1 MAWYHAVRTAFDAL
15 ARRGREERRMDE
27 EMQFHLEMETRRL
40 MNEHGLSEEE
50 ARYAARRAFGGVERH
65 KDSVRDERG
74 TSLIEDLAQDARF
87 GLRTLRRRPGFT
99 TVASLTLALGI
110 GATTALFGVVK
121 AVLLTPLPY
130 DRPESIAV
138 LWSAWKG
145 FDQTWLSY
153 DEYEGWKADIPA
165 FANVGIFSDGAVNLT
180 ENGESE
186 RVRAGYIDRDILPIL
201 GVQPALGRGFT
212 AEEDIPNGPNVV
224 IIGNDIWQRRF
235 GADPSVVGRSIQVN
249 GRAAQVVGVM
259 PAVFKLPLDFGASGP
274 TLIWL
279 PLGADAASN
288 GAIPGPQ
295 FQQGGGNH
303 GFYGVARLRAG
314 ATIAQANKQL
324 TDRVAQLGEA
334 VYPKERQFRAFAVG
348 VEEQVTGRLKPV
360 LLVVFAAVGFV
371 LLIACANVA
380 GLLLVRGEQRRREM
394 ALRVALGAGARRL
407 SRQLLTETVVLTA
420 LGGTLGIAFA
430 AVGVWLVRRTAP
442 AALPRVAEAR
452 LDPWVLGFALGVA
465 VIAALIAGLLP
476 AMQATS
482 VSPQTE
488 LRDGGRTATAGHGRL
503 RWRQTLVAAE
513 VALAVVLVVG
523 AGLMIRSVVNLFAI
537 DAGIRTDGVLT
548 MRLSTPATWYPDSV
562 RVAAFH
568 DELRR
573 RVAALPGVKAVGL
586 VRILPLAT
594 EMGDWGLRV
603 DGYTPPPNQGTPA
616 DWQIVTPGYFDAM
629 GLRLKEGRFFD
640 QRDVMTA
647 PPAMIVNR
655 RFVELYLQGRE
666 ASALGTRVRI
676 GGQDAKDPSYTIV
689 GIVDNVKHNGLTRE
703 VKAQFYAPQPQFAT
717 SPGNT
722 SRTMTLVVRGTGDPE
737 QLINPV
743 RAVIKQLDPRLPI
756 SEVRSMKEVVMQAIA
771 APRFAMELLGLF
783 GVLALVLSAIGIF
796 GIVSQVV
803 ASRTQEFGIRAA
815 LGATPRNLLMLS
827 LGSGVRQ
834 AGAGLVVGVAVAL
847 ALTRTMTTMLQG
859 VTPTDPVTFVAVVG
873 VTAVV
878 AVGASLIPARRAAKT
893 DLAKVMTG

>member
-1 MAWYHAVRTAFDAL
+1 MAWYHALRTAFDAL
-15 ARRGREERRMDE
+15 ARRAREERQMDH
-27 EMQFHLEMETRRL
+27 EMRFHLDMEARRL
-40 MNEHGLSEEE
+40 MSEKGLSEDD
-50 ARYAARRAFGGVERH
+50 ARQAAKRAFGGVERH

-74 TSLIEDLAQDARF
+74 TSLIEDLAQDIKF
-87 GLRTLRRRPGFT
+87 GIRTLRRRPGFT

-110 GATTALFGVVK
+110 GASTALFGVVK

-130 DRPESIAV
+130 NRPEGIAV

-153 DEYEGWKADIPA
+153 DEYEGWKSDIPA
-165 FANVGIFSDGAVNLT
+165 FANVGIFSDGAINLT
-180 ENGESE
+180 ENGESD
-186 RVRAGYIDRDILPIL
+186 RLRAGYIDRDILPIL
-201 GVQPALGRGFT
+201 GVQPALGRNFS
-212 AEEDIPNGPNVV
+212 ADEDINNGPNVV
-224 IIGNDIWQRRF
+224 ILGNDVWQRRY

-249 GRAAQVVGVM
+249 GQASLVVGVM
-259 PAVFKLPLDFGASGP
+259 PAGFKLPLDFGAAGP
-274 TLIWL
+274 SMIYV
-279 PLGADAASN
+279 PLGADAQSN
-288 GAIPGPQ
+288 GAIPGPK
-295 FQQGGGNH
+295 FQQGGGSH
-303 GFYGVARLRAG
+303 GFYGVARLRPG

-324 TDRVAQLGEA
+324 ADRVAQLGKDG
-334 VYPKERQFRAFAVG
+334 VYPKEQQFRAFAVG
-348 VEEQVTGRLKPV
+348 VEDQVTGRLKPV

-394 ALRVALGAGARRL
+394 ALRVALGAGGRRL
-407 SRQLLTETVVLTA
+407 SRQLLTETVVLAGLGGA
-420 LGGTLGIAFA
+420 LGVAFA
-430 AVGVWLVRRTAP
+430 AIGVWLVRNSAP

-452 LDPWVLGFALGVA
+452 LDPWVLGFALGTA
-465 VIAALIAGLLP
+465 MIAAVIAGLLP
-476 AMQATS
+476 ALQATS
-482 VSPQTE
+482 VTPQTE

-537 DAGIRTDGVLT
+537 DAGIRADGVLT
-548 MRLSTPATWYPDSV
+548 MRLSTPAAWYPDSV
-562 RVAAFH
+562 RVTAFH

-573 RVAALPGVKAVGL
+573 RVAVLPGVKAVGL

-594 EMGDWGLRV
+594 EMGDWGLSV
-603 DGYTPPPNQGTPA
+603 EGYTPPPNQGTPA
-616 DWQIVTPGYFDAM
+616 DWQVVTPGYFEAM
-629 GLRLKEGRFFD
+629 GLRLAHGRFFD
-640 QRDVMTA
+640 DRDGMA
-647 PPAMIVNR
+647 GPLAMVVNK
-655 RFVELYLQGRE
+655 RFVELYLAGRP
-666 ASALGTRVRI
+666 ALGARVQI
-676 GGQDAKDPSYTIV
+676 GGADANAPSYTII

-717 SPGNT
+717 NPGNT
-722 SRTMTLVVRGTGDPE
+722 SRTMTLVVRGDRDPN
-737 QLINPV
+737 QLIAPV
-743 RAVIKQLDPRLPI
+743 RAVIKELDPRLPI
-756 SEVRSMKEVVMQAIA
+756 SEVRTMNEVVQQAIA

-815 LGATPRNLLMLS
+815 LGATPHNLLMLS

-834 AGAGLVVGVAVAL
+834 AGAGLVVGVGIAL
-847 ALTRTMTTMLQG
+847 LLTRTMTTMLQG
-859 VTPTDPVTFVAVVG
+859 VTPTDPVTFVTVVG

-878 AVGASLIPARRAAKT
+878 AIGASLIPARRAAKT

>member
-1 MAWYHAVRTAFDAL
+1 MAWYHALLTAFDAL
-15 ARRGREERRMDE
+15 VRRRREERQMDD
-27 EMQFHLEMETRRL
+27 EMQFHLEMEARRL
-40 MNEHGLSEEE
+40 MTDKGLSEKE
-50 ARYAARRAFGGVERH
+50 ARYAAQRAFGGVERH
-65 KDSVRDERG
+65 KDAVRDERG
-74 TSLIEDLAQDARF
+74 TSWIEDVAQDARF
-87 GLRTLRRRPGFT
+87 GIRTLRRRPGFT
-99 TVASLTLALGI
+99 AIASLTLALGI
-110 GATTALFGVVK
+110 GASTALFGVVK

-130 DRPESIAV
+130 SRPDGIAV

-186 RVRAGYIDRDILPIL
+186 RLRAGFIDKDILPIL
-201 GVQPALGRGFT
+201 GVQPSLGRGFT
-212 AEEDIPNGPNVV
+212 AEEDVPNGPTVV
-224 IIGNDIWQRRF
+224 ILGNDVWQRRY

-259 PAVFKLPLDFGASGP
+259 PAGFKLPLDFGASGP
-274 TLIWL
+274 TTIWL
-279 PLGADAASN
+279 PLGTDAASN
-288 GAIPGPQ
+288 GAIPGPK
-295 FQQGGGNH
+295 FTRGGGNH

-314 ATIAQANKQL
+314 ATIAQANRQL
-324 TDRVAQLGEA
+324 ADRVAQLGAEG
-334 VYPKERQFRAFAVG
+334 VYPKEQQFRAFAVG
-348 VEEQVTGRLKPV
+348 VEDQVTGRLKPV

-394 ALRVALGAGARRL
+394 ALRVALGAGGTRL
-407 SRQLLTETVVLTA
+407 SRQLLTETVVLAT
-420 LGGTLGIAFA
+420 LGGTLGVALGW
-430 AVGVWLVRRTAP
+430 VGVWLVRTAAP
-442 AALPRVAEAR
+442 AALPRVGEAR
-452 LDPWVLGFALGVA
+452 LDPLVLGFAVGVA
-465 VIAALIAGLLP
+465 VLAALVAGLLP
-476 AMQATS
+476 AMQASS
-482 VSPQTE
+482 VTPQTE
-488 LRDGGRTATAGHGRL
+488 LRDGGRTATAGHSRL

-537 DAGIRTDGVLT
+537 DAGIRPDGVLT
-548 MRLSTPATWYPDSV
+548 MRLSTPAAWYPDSV
-562 RVAAFH
+562 RVTAFH

-573 RVAALPGVKAVGL
+573 RVAAIPGVKAVGL

-616 DWQIVTPGYFDAM
+616 DWQVVTPGYFEAM
-629 GLRLKEGRFFD
+629 GLRLVQGRFFD
-640 QRDVMTA
+640 DRDGMAA

-655 RFVELYLQGRE
+655 RFTELYRAGRP
-666 ASALGTRVRI
+666 ALGAHVRI
-676 GGQDAKDPSYTIV
+676 GGQEANDPPYTIV
-689 GIVDNVKHNGLTRE
+689 GVVDNVKHNGLTRE

-722 SRTMTLVVRGTGDPE
+722 SRTMTLVVRGNGDPE
-737 QLINPV
+737 QLINPA
-743 RAVIKQLDPRLPI
+743 RAVIRELDPRLPI
-756 SEVRSMKEVVMQAIA
+756 SEVRSMNEVVQQAIA
-771 APRFAMELLGLF
+771 APRFAMQLLGLF

-796 GIVSQVV
+796 GVVSQVV

-859 VTPTDPVTFVAVVG
+859 VTPTDPVTFLAVVG

-878 AVGASLIPARRAAKT
+878 AIGASLIPARRAAKT

>member
-15 ARRGREERRMDE
+15 TRRGREERRMED
-27 EMQFHLEMETRRL
+27 EMQFHLEMEARRL
-40 MNEHGLSEEE
+40 MKEKGLSEDE
-50 ARYAARRAFGGVERH
+50 ARYAAKRAFGGVERY

-74 TSLIEDLAQDARF
+74 TSLVEDLMQDARF

-110 GATTALFGVVK
+110 GASTALFGVVK

-130 DRPESIAV
+130 GQPERIAV
-138 LWSAWKG
+138 LWSSWKG
-145 FDQTWLSY
+145 FPQTWLSY
-153 DEYEGWKADIPA
+153 DEYEGWKSDIPA
-165 FANVGIFSDGAVNLT
+165 FANVGLFSDGGINLT
-180 ENGESE
+180 QNGESE
-186 RVRAGYIDRDILPIL
+186 RLRAGYIDRDILPIL
-201 GVQPALGRGFT
+201 GVQPALGRSFS
-212 AEEDIPNGPNVV
+212 AEEDVPNGPNVV
-224 IIGNDIWQRRF
+224 ILGNDVWQRQF
-235 GADPSVVGRSIQVN
+235 GGDPSVIGKTIEIN
-249 GRAAQVVGVM
+249 GRASQVIGVM
-259 PAVFKLPLDFGASGP
+259 PAGFKLPLDFGASGP
-274 TLIWL
+274 TKLWL
-279 PLGADAASN
+279 PLGADAESN
-288 GAIPGPQ
+288 GAIPGPK
-295 FQQGGGNH
+295 FQQGGGSH
-303 GFYGVARLRAG
+303 GFYGVARLRPG
-314 ATIAQANKQL
+314 ATVDQANKQL
-324 TDRVAQLGEA
+324 ADRVAQLGREG
-334 VYPKERQFRAFAVG
+334 VYPKEQQFRAFAVG
-348 VEEQVTGRLKPV
+348 AEEQVTGRLKPV
-360 LLVVFAAVGFV
+360 LLVVFAAVGLV

-394 ALRVALGAGARRL
+394 ALRVALGAGGQRL
-407 SRQLLTETVVLTA
+407 SRQLLTETVVLAGLGGA
-420 LGGTLGIAFA
+420 LGVAFA
-430 AVGVWLVRRTAP
+430 AIGVWLVRATAP

-452 LDPWVLGFALGVA
+452 LDPWVLGFAVAIA

-482 VSPQTE
+482 ITPQTE
-488 LRDGGRTATAGHGRL
+488 LRDGGRTATTGHSRL
-503 RWRQTLVAAE
+503 RWRQTLVATE

-548 MRLSTPATWYPDSV
+548 MRLSTPAAWYPDSI
-562 RVAAFH
+562 RVTAFH

-573 RVAALPGVKAVGL
+573 RVATIPGVKAVGL

-603 DGYTPPPNQGTPA
+603 EGYTPPPNQGTPG
-616 DWQIVTPGYFDAM
+616 DWQVVTPGYFEAM
-629 GLRLKEGRFFD
+629 GLRLVQGRFFD
-640 QRDVMTA
+640 ERDGMTA

-655 RFVELYLQGRE
+655 RFVELYLQGR
-666 ASALGTRVRI
+666 AALGNHVRI
-676 GGQDAKDPSYTIV
+676 GGQDSTDASYTIV
-689 GIVDNVKHNGLTRE
+689 GIVDNVKHNGLTQE
-703 VKAQFYAPQPQFAT
+703 VKAQFYVPQPQFAT

-722 SRTMTLVVRGTGDPE
+722 SRSMTLVVRGTGKPE

-743 RAVIKQLDPRLPI
+743 RGIIKQLDPRLPI
-756 SEVRSMKEVVMQAIA
+756 SEVRSMNDVVMLAIA

-834 AGAGLVVGVAVAL
+834 AGVGLVVGVAAAW

-859 VTPTDPVTFVAVVG
+859 VTPTDPITFATVVA

>member
-1 MAWYHAVRTAFDAL
+1 VRTAFDAL
-15 ARRGREERRMDE
+15 ARRNREERQMDD
-27 EMQFHLEMETRRL
+27 EMRFHLEMETRWL
-40 MNEHGLSEEE
+40 MTEKKMSEED
-50 ARYAARRAFGGVERH
+50 ARLSAKRAFGGVERH
-65 KDSVRDERG
+65 KEGVRDERG
-74 TSLIEDLAQDARF
+74 TSWIEDLVQDARF

-110 GATTALFGVVK
+110 GASTALFGVVK

-130 DRPESIAV
+130 SRPDGIAV

-186 RVRAGYIDRDILPIL
+186 RVRVGLIDRDILPIL

-212 AEEDIPNGPNVV
+212 AEEDVPRGPSV
-224 IIGNDIWQRRF
+224 IILGHDVWQRRF

-249 GRAAQVVGVM
+249 GRAREVVGVM
-259 PAVFKLPLDFGASGP
+259 PAGFKLPLDFGADGA
-274 TLIWL
+274 TMAWI
-279 PLGADAASN
+279 PLGTDASQS
-288 GAIPGPQ
+288 GAIAGPQ
-295 FQQGGGNH
+295 FRVGGGNH
-303 GFYGVARLRAG
+303 GFYAVARLRPG
-314 ATIAQANKQL
+314 ATIEQANRQL
-324 TDRVAQLGEA
+324 TSRVAQLNRENI
-334 VYPKERQFRAFAVG
+334 YPDEQQFRAFAVG
-348 VEEQVTGRLKPV
+348 VEDQITGRLKPI

-394 ALRVALGAGARRL
+394 ALRVALGAGGQRL
-407 SRQLLTETVVLTA
+407 SRQLLTETVVLA
-420 LGGTLGIAFA
+420 GLGGTLGVALA
-430 AVGVWLVRRTAP
+430 ALGVWVLRNTAP
-442 AALPRVAEAR
+442 AALPRVAETR
-452 LDPWVLGFALGVA
+452 LDPMVLGFAVA
-465 VIAALIAGLLP
+465 VAGIAALIAGLLP

-482 VSPQTE
+482 VTPQTE
-488 LRDGGRTATAGHGRL
+488 LRDGGRSATSGPGRL
-503 RWRQTLVAAE
+503 RWRQALVAAE

-537 DAGIRTDGVLT
+537 DAGIRSDGVLT
-548 MRLSTPATWYPDSV
+548 MRLSTPAAWYPDSI
-562 RVAAFH
+562 RVSAFH

-573 RVAALPGVKAVGL
+573 RVPELPGVKAVGL
-586 VRILPLAT
+586 VRILPLAS
-594 EMGDWGLRV
+594 EMGDWGLQV
-603 DGYTPPPNQGTPA
+603 EGYTPPPNTGTPG
-616 DWQIVTPGYFDAM
+616 DWQVVTPGYFEAM
-629 GLRLKEGRFFD
+629 GLRLTQGRFFD
-640 QRDVMTA
+640 DRDRMDA
-647 PPAMIVNR
+647 PPAMIVNK
-655 RFVELYLQGRE
+655 RFTELYLAGRPP
-666 ASALGTRVRI
+666 LGTRVRI
-676 GGQDAKDPSYTIV
+676 GGPDGAPQYTIV
-689 GIVDNVKHNGLTRE
+689 GVVDNVKHNGLTRE

-717 SPGNT
+717 NPGNT
-722 SRTMTLVVRGTGDPE
+722 SRTMTLVVRGDRDPKE
-737 QLINPV
+737 LIGPV
-743 RAVIKQLDPRLPI
+743 RGVIKGLDPRLPI
-756 SEVRSMKEVVMQAIA
+756 SEVRTMNEVIQQAIA

-783 GVLALVLSAIGIF
+783 GVLALLLSAIGIF

-834 AGAGLVVGVAVAL
+834 AAAGLTVGVAAAL

-859 VTPTDPVTFVAVVG
+859 VTASDPMTFVTVVA